1 MVCDRYIGPNR
12 QGFSRTVELTRRSSA
27 RSRRRPLPLARNE
40 EVAQDEKNFNE
51 PGADCCHNAAILSRH
66 HRVETN
72 MTRVLTIEDD
82 AVTAREIVAEL
93 SSHGLQ
99 VDWVDNGRE
108 GLVKAVSGN
117 YDVITLDRM
126 LPELDGLAIVTT
138 LRTIGVSTPI
148 LMISALSDVDE
159 RVRGLRAG
167 GDDYLTKP
175 FASDEMA
182 ARVEVLLRRN
192 NAVAAADNTLRVAD
206 LTLDLM
212 TREARRGEQALNLL
226 PTEYKLLEFLM
237 RNAGQILTRMMIFEE
252 VWGYHFDPGTNLIDV
267 HIGRLRKKI
276 DQPGIAPLIQTVR
289 GSGYVIAEP
298 V

>member
-1 MVCDRYIGPNR
+1 MP
-12 QGFSRTVELTRRSSA
+12 
-27 RSRRRPLPLARNE
+27 
-40 EVAQDEKNFNE
+40 
-51 PGADCCHNAAILSRH
+51 
-66 HRVETN
+66 
-72 MTRVLTIEDD
+72 RVLTIEDD
-82 AVTAREIVAEL
+82 AVTAQEIVAEL
-93 SSHGLQ
+93 TSHGLE
-99 VDWVDNGRE
+99 VEWADNGRE
-108 GLVKAVSGN
+108 GLAKAIAGGF
-117 YDVITLDRM
+117 DLITLDRM
-126 LPELDGLAIVTT
+126 LPEVDGLTIVTT
-138 LRTIGVSTPI
+138 LRTLKITTPI

-192 NAVAAADNTLRVAD
+192 SVPVTQTRLQVAD
-206 LTLDLM
+206 LELDLISH
-212 TREARRGEQALNLL
+212 EARRGTQTLNLL

-237 RNAGQILTRMMIFEE
+237 RHAGQVITRMMIFEE

-276 DQPGIAPLIQTVR
+276 DAPGQAALIRTVR
-289 GSGYVIAEP
+289 GSGYAIAEP

>member
-1 MVCDRYIGPNR
+1 MGGPH
-12 QGFSRTVELTRRSSA
+12 SRGQLLGHLRRT
-27 RSRRRPLPLARNE
+27 L
-40 EVAQDEKNFNE
+40 
-51 PGADCCHNAAILSRH
+51 G
-66 HRVETN
+66 
-72 MTRVLTIEDD
+72 
-82 AVTAREIVAEL
+82 VT
-93 SSHGLQ
+93 
-99 VDWVDNGRE
+99 
-108 GLVKAVSGN
+108 
-117 YDVITLDRM
+117 
-126 LPELDGLAIVTT
+126 
-138 LRTIGVSTPI
+138 TPI

-192 NAVAAADNTLRVAD
+192 QASAPSNTSLSVAD
-206 LTLDLM
+206 LTLDLISHQ
-212 TREARRGEQALNLL
+212 ARRAEQTLDLL

-237 RNAGQILTRMMIFEE
+237 RNAGQVLTRMMIFEE

-276 DQPGIAPLIQTVR
+276 DPPGQTPLIRTVR